1 MSLSIV
7 GSTKEG
13 IPVMLLKEGSFE
25 TKGKNAMRNNIEA
38 AKLIATMLRSVL
50 GSRGMDKMF
59 IDQMGDVTITND
71 GATILKEM
79 DVQHPAAKMIV
90 EVAKTVDDEVGDGTT
105 CSVIVAG
112 ALLDEAEK
120 LMKDGTH
127 PTVIVEGYRK
137 ALSKSLEILEEISQK
152 VSITDHDTLVK
163 LARTC
168 MESKIV
174 SADSNILAELAI
186 RAVLSV
192 AEKLG
197 DSSNQRLVDLDNV
210 KVGKKAG
217 GSMRDSTLVDGIILE
232 KGAAH
237 PEMPT
242 RIESARILLVN
253 SPLEIEKTEFEAKIS
268 IDRPEQMKGFL
279 EEETGM
285 LKAMVDNI
293 VSVEADVVVCQKG
306 IDYMALYY
314 LSKAG
319 VLAVSRVKESD
330 VVALSRTT
338 GAKIVSNLE
347 ELTIDN
353 LGFAQ
358 LVEEK
363 KVETDSWVFVER
375 CRNPKSVSLLLR
387 GGSQRVVDEAERSI
401 HDALMVI
408 KDVIERPAIVAG
420 GGSPEA
426 HVARVLRKWSTSISG
441 REHLAI
447 AAFAD
452 ALESIPLALAE
463 NAGMDL
469 IDSITQL
476 HAIQESSNSPWIGV
490 DVRNSR
496 IADMMKG
503 NIIEPLVVKE
513 QVLKSSTE
521 VAAMILR
528 IDDIL
533 SSSRTGSKS

>member
-1 MSLSIV
+1 MSLSMV
-7 GSTKEG
+7 GTTKEG
-13 IPVMLLKEGSFE
+13 IPIMLLKEGSSE
-25 TKGKNAMRNNIEA
+25 TKGKDARRNNIEA
-38 AKLIATMLRSVL
+38 AKLVATMLKSVL
-50 GSRGMDKMF
+50 GPRGMDKMLV
-59 IDQMGDVTITND
+59 DQMGDVTITND

-120 LMKDGTH
+120 LMKDGIH
-127 PTVIVEGYRK
+127 PTVIVDGYRK
-137 ALSKSLEILEEISQK
+137 ALAKSLEILAGISQK
-152 VSITDHDTLVK
+152 VSITDHETLVE

-174 SADSNILAELAI
+174 STDSKILAEIAI
-186 RAVLSV
+186 KAVLSV
-192 AEKLG
+192 AEKMD
-197 DSSNQRLVDLDNV
+197 DSSNQRVADLDNV

-217 GSMRDSTLVDGIILE
+217 GSMHDSTLVEGIILE
-232 KGAAH
+232 KGVAH

-242 RIESARILLVN
+242 HIESARILLVN

-268 IDRPEQMKGFL
+268 IERPDQMKGFL
-279 EEETGM
+279 EEETQI
-285 LKAMVDNI
+285 LKAMVDKI
-293 VSVEADVVVCQKG
+293 ISVEADVVVCQKG
-306 IDYMALYY
+306 IDDIALHY

-319 VLAVSRVKESD
+319 IMAVSRAKESD
-330 VVALSRTT
+330 LVALSRAT

-347 ELTIDN
+347 ELTLDD

-363 KVETDSWVFVER
+363 RVETDRWVFVER

-426 HVARVLRKWSTSISG
+426 YVARVLRKWSTSIPG

-469 IDSITQL
+469 IDSITEL

-490 DVRNSR
+490 DVRNAR

>member
-1 MSLSIV
+1 MSLSMV

-13 IPVMLLKEGSFE
+13 IPVMLLKEGSSE

-50 GSRGMDKMF
+50 GPRGMDKMLV
-59 IDQMGDVTITND
+59 DQMGDVTITND
-71 GATILKEM
+71 GATILKDM

-174 SADSNILAELAI
+174 SADSDILAELAI

-217 GSMRDSTLVDGIILE
+217 GSMRDSTLVEGIILE

-242 RIESARILLVN
+242 RIESAKILLVN

-279 EEETGM
+279 EEETRM

-306 IDYMALYY
+306 IDDMALYY

-319 VLAVSRVKESD
+319 VLAVSRAKESD
-330 VVALSRTT
+330 LVALSRAT